1 VFHNCRVCQGS
12 LFSKPLLHYGGSPK
26 SAQGFLN
33 KLSEI
38 DEVVNLII
46 YQCSKCG
53 LIQHN
58 LEPVVYYKEV
68 IRAVAFSPE
77 MGKFRKNQLKKW
89 ISKNNLQKKNILEV
103 GCGKGEYLKLIQQ
116 AGGEQVFGIEF
127 SENNINIARGLGL
140 NVERGYFDSNYVNDN
155 NNKFNAFTIFSFLEH
170 WPDPN
175 EGLKILHSN
184 LMDDAVGIVEVPN
197 FELILSKGLYSEFT
211 TDHIFYF
218 DKKTLSFVLEKNGFE
233 IISIKPIWYKYI
245 LSAEVRKKTP
255 LDVGTFLKVQNTIKK
270 QLNMHIKKFEN
281 KKVAIWGAG
290 HQALAVIAMSG
301 IAPYIKYIIDS
312 AQFKQGKFTPAT
324 HLPIVS
330 PDNIIVDPPDSILIM
345 AAGYSDEVCKIIQQK
360 FPIIKSIVILRENK
374 LENIL

>member
-1 VFHNCRVCQGS
+1 MFHNCRVCQGS

>member
-1 VFHNCRVCQGS
+1 MFQNCRVCQGS
-12 LFSKPLLHYGGSPK
+12 LFSKPLLHYGCSPK

-38 DEVVNLII
+38 DEVVDLII

-77 MGKFRKNQLKKW
+77 MGKFRKKQLKKW
-89 ISKNNLQKKNILEV
+89 ISKNNLQKKSIVEV

-140 NVERGYFDSNYVNDN
+140 NVEKGYFDSNYVNNN

-184 LMDDAVGIVEVPN
+184 LKDDAVGIVEVPN

-345 AAGYSDEVCKIIQQK
+345 AAGYSNEVCKIIKQK